1 MIKIK
6 YCIWDVGNVIYDYS
20 LEPLHRWMAENT
32 ADKALFEERK
42 GRYSYND
49 YMKGLVPYDALCRD
63 LCDFYAVS
71 YQPEYSIA
79 LNRAFHQGVGH
90 FYLETRQMM
99 TELDG
104 QGIKNCVLSNA
115 LPILKNTARVDDLI
129 PQERQFTSYDL
140 GLLKPDPAIYAAVRN
155 QLGCAFEELIFV
167 DDKPRNTKAAAEL
180 GIRAVTFKPQTVQSA
195 VRTIVKPP
203 AVRAEKEWER

>member
-1 MIKIK
+1 MTKIK

-20 LEPLHRWMAENT
+20 LEPLHHWMAERT
-32 ADKALFEERK
+32 ADKILFEERK

-49 YMKGLVPYDALCRD
+49 YMKGQVPYDALCRD

-71 YQPEYSIA
+71 YQPEYNIA

-90 FYLETRQMM
+90 FHPETRQMM

-155 QLGCAFEELIFV
+155 QLGCAFEELAFV

-180 GIRAVTFKPQTVQSA
+180 GIRAVTFKPQTVQ
-195 VRTIVKPP
+195 RDI
-203 AVRAEKEWER
+203 RAILNSPVVLPQKEWEL